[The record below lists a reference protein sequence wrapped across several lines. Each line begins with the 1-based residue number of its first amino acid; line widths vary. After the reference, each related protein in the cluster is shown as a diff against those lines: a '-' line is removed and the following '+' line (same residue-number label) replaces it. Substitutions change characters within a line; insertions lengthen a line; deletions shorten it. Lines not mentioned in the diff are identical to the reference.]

1 MLSLNCRELGLA
13 PLRTDIGTFSKF
25 TSLGTLRLVFEGYSR
40 RSSCKMSAPTP
51 PVNEQYVL
59 HRRGLEEL
67 PTESQRRRH
76 TPQLVH
82 GVRHAALHQQQHR
95 VEGSHTQPQ
104 PPSDLSPIWPD
115 MDDLTT
121 REPELDD
128 CERMGTL
135 FGMLNKC
142 LRAMGFSQMYF
153 GDKIVEPV
161 VIVFFWLLLWFLGIQ
176 ALGLVG
182 TLCIIIIYI
191 QK

>member
-1 MLSLNCRELGLA
+1 MSAAEPRQEHCEPHRGELEEPQPGDQRKWTGQL
-13 PLRTDIGTFSKF
+13 PPVYGHRSQGDGSRTRSQ
-25 TSLGTLRLVFEGYSR
+25 
-40 RSSCKMSAPTP
+40 RSSDPSTRWP
-51 PVNEQYVL
+51 PPE
-59 HRRGLEEL
+59 HPG
-67 PTESQRRRH
+67 P
-76 TPQLVH
+76 
-82 GVRHAALHQQQHR
+82 
-95 VEGSHTQPQ
+95 
-104 PPSDLSPIWPD
+104 
-115 MDDLTT
+115 
-121 REPELDD
+121 REPQLDD

-142 LRAMGFSQMYF
+142 LRRMGFSQMYF

>member
-1 MLSLNCRELGLA
+1 MSSGT
-13 PLRTDIGTFSKF
+13 PL
-25 TSLGTLRLVFEGYSR
+25 
-40 RSSCKMSAPTP
+40 
-51 PVNEQYVL
+51 VNEQQVY
-59 HRRGLEEL
+59 RRRDLEGLPSEQ
-67 PTESQRRRH
+67 QRRWSAAQ
-76 TPQLVH
+76 PVH
-82 GVRHAALHQQQHR
+82 GPRYTGLHQQPHR
-95 VEGSHTQPQ
+95 VDGSRTRPR
-104 PPSDLSPIWPD
+104 PPADPSATWPRV
-115 MDDLTT
+115 DDPTT
-121 REPELDD
+121 REPQLDD

-142 LRAMGFSQMYF
+142 LRGMGFSQMYF

>member
-1 MLSLNCRELGLA
+1 
-13 PLRTDIGTFSKF
+13 
-25 TSLGTLRLVFEGYSR
+25 
-40 RSSCKMSAPTP
+40 MSAVT
-51 PVNEQYVL
+51 
-59 HRRGLEEL
+59 L
-67 PTESQRRRH
+67 PDNLLQIQIPRIRD
-76 TPQLVH
+76 
-82 GVRHAALHQQQHR
+82 
-95 VEGSHTQPQ
+95 VEGSRSRNQRIPEASLPPAAPHLQPHPVGENQ
-104 PPSDLSPIWPD
+104 KKPQALSDGSTGWPHV
-115 MDDLTT
+115 DDPTT
-121 REPELDD
+121 RPQLDD

-142 LRAMGFSQMYF
+142 LRRLGFSQMYF